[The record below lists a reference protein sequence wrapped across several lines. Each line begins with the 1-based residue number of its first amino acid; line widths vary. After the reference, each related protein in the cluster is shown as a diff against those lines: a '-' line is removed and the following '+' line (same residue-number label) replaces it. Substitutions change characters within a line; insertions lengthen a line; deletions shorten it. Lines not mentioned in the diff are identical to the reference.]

1 MPSSDPAPV
10 VGNAFR
16 WPARHSDG
24 PSTDPDAP
32 PMGAWLR
39 LKPTVVVDDLPEQA
53 RVVARALQEYGMVLA
68 GTGGTLAVAGTVDRR
83 WDDDQLLELG
93 RLTAEDFEVVDASGI
108 MVSADSME
116 ARPVR

>member
-1 MPSSDPAPV
+1 
-10 VGNAFR
+10 
-16 WPARHSDG
+16 
-24 PSTDPDAP
+24 
-32 PMGAWLR
+32 MGTWLR

-68 GTGGTLAVAGTVDRR
+68 DTGGTLAVTGTVDRR